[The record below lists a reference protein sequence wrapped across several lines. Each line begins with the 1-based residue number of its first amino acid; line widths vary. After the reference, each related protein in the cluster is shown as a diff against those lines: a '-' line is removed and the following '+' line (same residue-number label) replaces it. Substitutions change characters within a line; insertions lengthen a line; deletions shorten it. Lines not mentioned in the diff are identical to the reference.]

1 VKVTAVMPS
10 HNEEA
15 LLGDSVHA
23 VVAGL
28 RGRGVPFEV
37 IIVENGST
45 DRTLELAHELASA
58 HEEVRILSLAVADY
72 GAALRAGLL
81 DARGDVVVN
90 FDVDYY
96 DLDFLATSLGLVG
109 PAPSPAIVVGSKRAP
124 GADDRRVWPRRVVT
138 WGFTSLLHVLF
149 RLRVSDTHGLKAMQ
163 RVRVTDLARRCRFDA
178 DLFDTELVIRAERAG
193 LGVAEVPVT
202 VSERRPSRTPILRRV
217 PRSLWGLVRLRIALS
232 REREPT

>member
-1 VKVTAVMPS
+1 VKITAVMPS

-15 LLGDSVHA
+15 LLADSVHA

-28 RGRGVPFEV
+28 RGRGEPFEV
-37 IIVENGST
+37 IVVENGST
-45 DRTLELAHELASA
+45 DGTLDLAHGLAGA
-58 HEEVRILSLAVADY
+58 HDEVRVLSLEVADY

-96 DLDFLATSLGLVG
+96 DLDFLSTSLGLVG
-109 PAPSPAIVVGSKRAP
+109 SAPRPAIVVGSKRAP
-124 GADDRRVWPRRVVT
+124 GADDRRAWPRRVVT

-149 RLRVSDTHGLKAMQ
+149 RLRVSDTHGLKTMQ
-163 RVRVTDLARRCRFDA
+163 RARVTDLARRCRFDA

-217 PRSLWGLVRLRIALS
+217 PRSLWGLVRLRVALS